1 MKTPWGKEG
10 GRRRMY
16 HPRFGRWIVQ
26 TIVDVA
32 LSCTSLRVRRNTEK
46 YSKMMTHDNVFQDF
60 IVRQESFLHTC
71 EVSCAVPQASGV
83 SLGCTLLALYQITL
97 SDPSMLTLIRMSS
110 STSELRQAMKSPH
123 SAHAT

>member
-1 MKTPWGKEG
+1 M
-10 GRRRMY
+10 RRRY
-16 HPRFGRWIVQ
+16 S
-26 TIVDVA
+26 TK
-32 LSCTSLRVRRNTEK
+32 SCRP
-46 YSKMMTHDNVFQDF
+46 THYDILDDF

-97 SDPSMLTLIRMSS
+97 SDPSVLTLIRMSS
-110 STSELRQAMKSPH
+110 STSELRQAMKTPH